1 MSSISQA
8 ITVTNRTTGVVIPK
22 TTTYD
27 SNEPS
32 FMVDGQTVTTSPVAV
47 DIGTVKTP
55 KAYFVTLASGDDLL
69 ISLDG
74 GSNYPLRLSGNNDM
88 QIFRVDFESYREI
101 SQVVAEADVSGS
113 LGGDYID
120 MYDID
125 GLVRIWF
132 DVDNLSSA
140 PASGGGRLVE
150 VDIATDDTAASVA
163 TAFVAA
169 FANDSNLEVSATSA
183 TITITDKY
191 TGTRTNIADGASGTG
206 WASITTSQEG
216 ATAPSV
222 YIKSKGTSEI
232 ILNIMPN

>member
-8 ITVTNRTTGVVIPK
+8 ITVTNRTTGIVIPK
-22 TTTYD
+22 NTVYN

-32 FMVDGQTVTTSPVAV
+32 YTVDGQAVTTSPVAV
-47 DIGTVKTP
+47 NIGTIQTP
-55 KAYFVTLASGDDLL
+55 KAYFFVLDSGSDLL

-74 GSNYPLRLSGNNDM
+74 GSNYPLRLSGSNDM

-101 SQVVAEADVSGS
+101 SQVVAEADSGGS

-132 DVDNLSSA
+132 DVDNGSSA

-150 VDIATDDTAASVA
+150 VDIATDDTAATIAS
-163 TAFVAA
+163 AFVSA
-169 FANDSNLEVSATSA
+169 FANDSNLDVTATSA
-183 TITITDKY
+183 TITINDKY
-191 TGTRTNIADGASGTG
+191 TGTRTNIADGATGTG
-206 WASITTSQEG
+206 WSSITTTQEG
-216 ATAPSV
+216 AAAPSI
-222 YIKSKGTSEI
+222 YIKSEGTSEI
-232 ILNIMPN
+232 TLCVIPN